1 MSNQS
6 YTRADAFDAGWPLA
20 MGKPSQP
27 RTYIADLDRLH
38 RGHGRI
44 GMHWPWKMVNVVV
57 RLHSSQVSVK
67 TFANRVSQQVHA
79 SLTPVG

>member
-20 MGKPSQP
+20 MGNPSQP

-38 RGHGRI
+38 RGHGHIRI

-57 RLHSSQVSVK
+57 RLHYSKFQSRHLPTVSVSK
-67 TFANRVSQQVHA
+67 CMPR
-79 SLTPVG
+79 